1 MRDILHMMHF
11 DFVSVR
17 RNSLPGAC
25 LGVAGLIAFAYLW
38 LPPASL
44 ALLFLGSLF
53 LQQDGSSEAELRR
66 MYGILPVSRRNIVRA
81 RFHYIFLLN
90 LAVEILTSAVYL
102 VSLRST
108 VYRHMPVQAPE
119 LKTIIE
125 EMHTDGMNPGLLLV
139 FVLFCMVMIVSSA
152 YMETMGQIFGRENK
166 MRILLITMGVF
177 TAAALGFFALVNA
190 DILPAVTPAL
200 PDTTAGFLK
209 AAVIA
214 HLVAWAVCMILGEL
228 TARRMELREL

>member
-11 DFVSVR
+11 DFVGVR

-25 LGVAGLIAFAYLW
+25 LGVSGLIAFAYLW
-38 LPPASL
+38 LPLASL

-119 LKTIIE
+119 LKMIIE

-166 MRILLITMGVF
+166 MRILSG
-177 TAAALGFFALVNA
+177 
-190 DILPAVTPAL
+190 
-200 PDTTAGFLK
+200 K
-209 AAVIA
+209 
-214 HLVAWAVCMILGEL
+214 
-228 TARRMELREL
+228 

>member
-108 VYRHMPVQAPE
+108 VYRHM
-119 LKTIIE
+119 
-125 EMHTDGMNPGLLLV
+125 HGMNPGLLLV

-190 DILPAVTPAL
+190 DILPAVAPSL